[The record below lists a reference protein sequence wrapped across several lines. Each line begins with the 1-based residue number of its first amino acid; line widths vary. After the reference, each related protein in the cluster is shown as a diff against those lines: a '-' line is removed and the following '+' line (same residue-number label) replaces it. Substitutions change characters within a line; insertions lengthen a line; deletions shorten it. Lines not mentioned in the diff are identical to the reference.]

1 MESLKEEILEL
12 LEKDREFRYAVAGY
26 LGLSEIMKKLD
37 VLAEEQVKLREEQ
50 TKIWQEIRSLRE
62 EQTKLWEEV
71 KGLREEQTK
80 VWREIR
86 SLREEQTKLWKEVKG
101 LREEQTRLWQEVKGL
116 REGQTRLWEEVRGLR
131 EEQTKLWEEVR
142 GLREEQTKLWK
153 EVRGLREEQ
162 VSLRK
167 EQTKIWEEVRNL
179 REGQTKLW
187 EEVKGLREEQTRL
200 REDFNKMLDEIRSIH
215 LRLSRV
221 ERTLEKLTLDIEEEA
236 RSILSYRIQKDLG
249 IRMKVDSLFLEDLEL
264 NLYGV
269 SDDLCIVGEASVRAG
284 VRVLNDL
291 LEKIE
296 TLKRRYPEKLRKK
309 IIPVIYTSLPMP
321 DLIHEAKKQKVWV
334 LKATEDIVKVQV

>member
-101 LREEQTRLWQEVKGL
+101 LRE
-116 REGQTRLWEEVRGLR
+116 GQTRLWEEVRGLR

-167 EQTKIWEEVRNL
+167 EQTKI
-179 REGQTKLW
+179 W

-249 IRMKVDSLFLEDLEL
+249 IRMKVDSLLLKDLEL